1 MHYGKSP
8 KIPADSARQRQI
20 QRIVADVITL
30 LPLLRAG
37 QPNPQFDGKSW
48 RQWSADRLR
57 DRAAAFCP
65 PGRDPHIPRPR
76 PSLRRYPPGHRAR
89 LPTRPRRR
97 NLPRRLNAT
106 VPAPATTG
114 APLHINR
121 SR

>member
-1 MHYGKSP
+1 MENHRKS
-8 KIPADSARQRQI
+8 PADSARQRQI

-65 PGRDPHIPRPR
+65 PRPRSPHSTAAPQPAPLSPRTPR
-76 PSLRRYPPGHRAR
+76 PSTDAAPAAQFTAATERDRARPGHHRGS
-89 LPTRPRRR
+89 PF
-97 NLPRRLNAT
+97 
-106 VPAPATTG
+106 
-114 APLHINR
+114 HINR